1 VTDAGATPSP
11 AARSDDHV
19 VAMQGIVKRFG
30 DVVANDQ
37 VHFDL
42 RGREIHALLGE
53 NGAGKSTLMNILY
66 GLVPPDDGTIHVRGQ
81 PVRIRSPQDAIALGI
96 GMVHQ
101 HFMLVP
107 TLTVAENMI
116 LGQKGSL
123 ALTASDL
130 RAVKDRVDELGDRYG
145 LSVPA
150 GARVWQLSVGEQQR
164 VEILRALYRNAQ
176 ILILDEPTATLAPKE
191 VEHVLDKL
199 QAMARD
205 GASIVIITHHLD
217 EVMACADRITVLR
230 KGKHIATVL
239 PAETSTGEL
248 ARLMV
253 GRDVSLARFVVEQA
267 EGRNPVEEGEEAPAT
282 GGRRK
287 LLEVGGL
294 SAVGDRGTEAIRD
307 VSFEVSE
314 GEIVAIAGVE
324 GNGQSELEEVL
335 YGLRPPVRGEIRLQ
349 GRDVT
354 RAKPSALLR
363 LGIGFIPSD
372 RYRRG
377 LIRQLSVAENLVLD
391 RIDRRPYGSRFLLRP
406 KAILANANR
415 LIRDFA
421 ITVSRPSQSAGK
433 LSGGNTQRVVLARVF
448 TGTPR
453 LLLAAQPT
461 RGLDVGAIEFVWDQ
475 LRARREAGVGVLLIS
490 TDLEEVMA
498 LADRC
503 YVMYKGQ
510 LVRSWTRSE
519 LDREAVGLAMGG
531 ALETEPTVL
540 YEGRG

>member
-1 VTDAGATPSP
+1 MTRSPSAP
-11 AARSDDHV
+11 SEDRLVID
-19 VAMQGIVKRFG
+19 MKGIVKRFG
-30 DVVANDQ
+30 DVVANDN
-37 VHFDL
+37 VRFDL
-42 RGREIHALLGE
+42 REGEIHALLGE

-66 GLVPPDDGTIHVRGQ
+66 GLVHPDAGEILVRGQ
-81 PVRIRSPQDAIALGI
+81 PVRIRSSQDAIALGI

-116 LGQKGSL
+116 LGEKGSL
-123 ALTASDL
+123 PLTKAGL
-130 RAVKDRVDELGDRYG
+130 RGVSDRVDELGSRYG
-145 LSVPA
+145 LAVPA
-150 GARVWQLSVGEQQR
+150 GAQVWQLSVGEQQR
-164 VEILRALYRNAQ
+164 VEILRALYRNAR
-176 ILILDEPTATLAPKE
+176 ILILDEPTATLAPGE

-199 QAMARD
+199 RAMARD

-230 KGKHIATVL
+230 KGRDVATVF

-267 EGRNPVEEGEEAPAT
+267 EGRNPIEEGEQAPVAP
-282 GGRRK
+282 GRRQA
-287 LLEVGGL
+287 LEVQGL
-294 SAVGDRGTEAIRD
+294 TAASDRGTEAVRD
-307 VSFEVSE
+307 VSFEVGE

-335 YGLRPPVRGEIRLQ
+335 FGLRPLVQGAIHLQ

-354 RAKPSALLR
+354 GMKPGALLKE
-363 LGIGFIPSD
+363 GVGFIPSD

-391 RIDRRPYGSRFLLRP
+391 RIDRRPFGSRLLLRP
-406 KAILANANR
+406 KAILANAHR
-415 LIRDFA
+415 LIGDFS
-421 ITVSRPSQSAGK
+421 IKVSRPSQPAGK

-448 TGTPR
+448 TGTPT

-461 RGLDVGAIEFVWDQ
+461 RGLDVGAIEFVWEQ
-475 LRARREAGVGVLLIS
+475 LRARRDDGVGILLIS

-503 YVMYKGQ
+503 HVMYKGQ
-510 LVRSWTRSE
+510 LVKSWTRSE
-519 LDREAVGLAMGG
+519 LDRDAVGLAMGG
-531 ALETEPTVL
+531 ALQAEPSL
-540 YEGRG
+540 SEGQG

>member
-1 VTDAGATPSP
+1 VTDVGATPSP
-11 AARSDDHV
+11 AARSDDHLV

-42 RGREIHALLGE
+42 REGEIHALLGE

-66 GLVPPDDGTIHVRGQ
+66 GLVPPDDGTIHVRGH
-81 PVRIRSPQDAIALGI
+81 PERIRSPQDAIALGI

-116 LGQKGSL
+116 LGEKGSL

-130 RAVKDRVDELGDRYG
+130 RAVKDRVDVLGNRYG

-150 GARVWQLSVGEQQR
+150 GAPVWQLSVGEQQR

-176 ILILDEPTATLAPKE
+176 ILILDEPTATLAPNE

-199 QAMARD
+199 QAMAQD

-230 KGKHIATVL
+230 KGKHMATVL

-253 GRDVSLARFVVEQA
+253 GRDVTLARFVVEQA
-267 EGRNPVEEGEEAPAT
+267 EGRNPVEEGEQAPAT
-282 GGRRK
+282 TGGGK
-287 LLEVGGL
+287 LLEVGRL
-294 SAVGDRGTEAIRD
+294 SAVSDRGTEAIRD
-307 VSFEVSE
+307 ISFEVSE

-335 YGLRPPVRGEIRLQ
+335 YGLRPPVQGEIRLQ

-363 LGIGFIPSD
+363 WGVGFIPSD

-391 RIDRRPYGSRFLLRP
+391 RIDRRPYGSRFSLRP

-421 ITVSRPSQSAGK
+421 IVSRPSQSAGK

-475 LRARREAGVGVLLIS
+475 LRARREAGVGILLIS

-510 LVRSWTRSE
+510 LVRSWTRSQ

-531 ALETEPTVL
+531 ALETEPTVIS
-540 YEGRG
+540 EGRG